1 MADQARL
8 ATTLS
13 VAAKK
18 VADVAA
24 EHAVEADRQR
34 RLVPAVASA
43 LVSAGFARHGVPA
56 AFGGGSSSFPE
67 LLRALVTVGG
77 GCASASWCALTLA
90 SSGRIAAFLPPRGQE
105 EIWEDGPDVPIAAA
119 LPPSG
124 TATRVAGGVELTG
137 RWGFVSGIDFAE
149 WVLLCVLADGRPTFC
164 AVPARDFTVEDTWF
178 TVGMRGTGSR
188 TVVLDRVF
196 VPEHL
201 TCAQG
206 AVVAGQNDHVTD
218 PAYQVSVLGSMP
230 PLFAAPA
237 LGAALGALPVW
248 ADAVGRKSKGG
259 TPEPRLLEVL
269 ARTAAELD
277 SARLLVER
285 AAESAGSLPSQ
296 ADIARTAR
304 DAAVAA
310 ESVRGA
316 VERLFTTGG
325 TAMQVEG
332 HPVERAWRDVHC
344 AVAHTLL
351 KIDVNSAHFAKLVWP
366 AN

>member
-1 MADQARL
+1 MPEQAPPT
-8 ATTLS
+8 TTLA

-18 VADVAA
+18 VADLAA
-24 EHAVEADRQR
+24 EHAVGADRR
-34 RLVPAVASA
+34 RQLAPEVSSA

-56 AFGGGSSSFPE
+56 AFGGGGSSFPE
-67 LLRALVTVGG
+67 LLRALITVGG
-77 GCASASWCALTLA
+77 GCASASWCGLTLA
-90 SSGRIAAFLPPRGQE
+90 SSGRIAAFLPPAGQE
-105 EIWEDGPDVPIAAA
+105 AIWRDGPDVPVAAA
-119 LPPSG
+119 LPPAG
-124 TATRVAGGVELTG
+124 TATRVDGGWELTG

-149 WVLLCVLADGRPTFC
+149 WVLVCVPADGPTFC
-164 AVPARDFTVEDTWF
+164 AVPRGDFTVEDTWF

-188 TVVLDRVF
+188 TVVMDRVF

-201 TCAQG
+201 TCAQV
-206 AVVAGQNDHVTD
+206 AVVAGRNDHVAD
-218 PAYQVSVLGSMP
+218 AAYQVSVLGSMP
-230 PLFAAPA
+230 PLFVAPA

-248 ADAVGRKSKGG
+248 AEAIGRKSKNGQ
-259 TPEPRLLEVL
+259 PEPRFQQVL
-269 ARTAAELD
+269 AQTAAELD

-285 AAESAGSLPSQ
+285 AAESAGGLPSA

-310 ESVRGA
+310 DLTRGA
-316 VERLFTTGG
+316 IERLFSTGG
-325 TAMQVEG
+325 TGMQVEG